1 MAAGLELSPV
11 CPRKGCGVK
20 TILPSVNGN
29 KRQWHTVDADGIPL
43 GRLASR
49 VASVLRGK
57 HKPIFT
63 PHLDTGDGV
72 IVINAEKVKLTGRKA
87 QREVIYHHTGF
98 PGGLRKTSMGDL
110 LRARPERLITQAVQG
125 MLPKNSLGRMMLRK
139 LRVYRGPKH
148 RHQAQQPAKLV

>member
-1 MAAGLELSPV
+1 M
-11 CPRKGCGVK
+11 K
-20 TILPSVNGN
+20 TFLPSVDEN
-29 KRQWHTVDADGIPL
+29 KRQWHTVDADGVPL

-57 HKPIFT
+57 HKPTFT
-63 PHLDTGDGV
+63 PFFDTGDGV

-98 PGGLRKTSMGDL
+98 PGGLKQASMGDL
-110 LRARPERLITQAVQG
+110 LRAKPERLITQAVQG
-125 MLPKNSLGRMMLRK
+125 MLPKNSLGRTMLRK
-139 LRVYRGPKH
+139 LRVYRGAEH